1 MLKERLISALILAG
15 TISLLILFLRD
26 EYLIFFLAFI
36 SCLSFWEFIKVRFTN
51 IISLLCLFIF
61 ALLLVIS
68 HLTFFNYL
76 FIVLSVILYLTS
88 TLFILSFPLN
98 KNLLQ
103 HSLTWSLTGFI
114 THLGFFAAIQ
124 QIISS
129 EDLSYLS
136 LNIEN
141 ERFLILYIILI
152 SILMDSLAYFAG
164 KSLGKRPFITNVSPN
179 KTMEGFLIAILA
191 APLFLIAV
199 SENIFEFSTFLVF
212 LVLFLVSI
220 FSVIGDAFASMMK
233 RVIGVKDFSNLIP
246 GHGGL
251 FDRLDSHIAAFPC
264 FIFLLK
270 FL

>member
-1 MLKERLISALILAG
+1 
-15 TISLLILFLRD
+15 
-26 EYLIFFLAFI
+26 
-36 SCLSFWEFIKVRFTN
+36 
-51 IISLLCLFIF
+51 
-61 ALLLVIS
+61 
-68 HLTFFNYL
+68 
-76 FIVLSVILYLTS
+76 
-88 TLFILSFPLN
+88 
-98 KNLLQ
+98 
-103 HSLTWSLTGFI
+103 
-114 THLGFFAAIQ
+114 
-124 QIISS
+124 
-129 EDLSYLS
+129 
-136 LNIEN
+136 
-141 ERFLILYIILI
+141 
-152 SILMDSLAYFAG
+152 MDSLAYFAG

-212 LVLFLVSI
+212 LVLLVVSM